1 MKPAFSV
8 KSAHLDA
15 LSIQLQDSNIEQ
27 IRDTLQEQIDKHLK
41 FKALPFILDVRQLDD
56 GENVPFT
63 DILALFALH
72 GLKIVGLHAPADW
85 EHYAEKHQLVL
96 IAEKTA
102 TPAETEPVAEITQSD
117 DTLPEPSASTE
128 TIASDSLKESA
139 DNDNTVNA
147 EDSSNDAAVEE
158 AADAFAREL
167 FGETDETA
175 DKAEADKPTTDAE
188 TVDKTAENDDI
199 LTNDNDAIK
208 TVEMAKPA
216 ELVELSPEE
225 ARRLAEEQEHAATEL
240 TSEEGEAKGEIV
252 SISEAKQT
260 IVVSTPVRTGQQ
272 IYAEKADLIVLG
284 IVSPG
289 AEVIADGNIHIYA
302 PLRGRALAGASGDR
316 KARIFVQSMQA
327 ELVSIAGIYRT
338 FEQSLPNHLSKQP
351 VRIELQDDRL
361 AISAII
367 AE

>member
-15 LSIQLQDSNIEQ
+15 LSIQLQDHVLDNIRQTLHEQHSNY
-27 IRDTLQEQIDKHLK
+27 LK
-41 FKALPFILDVRQLDD
+41 FKALPFILDAQQIED
-56 GENVPFT
+56 GETLPLAE
-63 DILALFALH
+63 ILALFAEHELKVI
-72 GLKIVGLHAPADW
+72 GLRHTDVAWENYAKTHNLVFFPEKI
-85 EHYAEKHQLVL
+85 
-96 IAEKTA
+96 T
-102 TPAETEPVAEITQSD
+102 
-117 DTLPEPSASTE
+117 PSASESAEKSDTPSSENTENTE
-128 TIASDSLKESA
+128 TVAE
-139 DNDNTVNA
+139 NA
-147 EDSSNDAAVEE
+147 QATENNGGQPENPAATEED

-167 FGETDETA
+167 FGESDDDKQTDTPSA
-175 DKAEADKPTTDAE
+175 KSEAQTTEQD
-188 TVDKTAENDDI
+188 DDI
-199 LTNDNDAIK
+199 LANDNSAIK

-225 ARRLAEEQEHAATEL
+225 AQKLAEANSTEL
-240 TSEEGEAKGEIV
+240 TSEDGEAKGEIV

-338 FEQSLPNHLSKQP
+338 FEQKLPNHLAKQA

-361 AISAII
+361 AISSIV

>member
-85 EHYAEKHQLVL
+85 EQYAEKHQLVL
-96 IAEKTA
+96 ITDKPA
-102 TPAETEPVAEITQSD
+102 TPTEAEPVAETTQSD
-117 DTLPEPSASTE
+117 DTLPEPSTSTE
-128 TIASDSLKESA
+128 TIASDTLKES
-139 DNDNTVNA
+139 VNHTDA
-147 EDSSNDAAVEE
+147 ESSNEDAAVEE
-158 AADAFAREL
+158 AVDAFAREL

-188 TVDKTAENDDI
+188 TADKTAENDDI

>member
-15 LSIQLQDSNIEQ
+15 LSIQLQSVETDS
-27 IRDTLQEQIDKHLK
+27 IRETLQEQINNYLK
-41 FKALPFILDVRQLDD
+41 FKALPFILDAQQIED
-56 GENVPFT
+56 GDSVPFT
-63 DILALFALH
+63 EILALFALH
-72 GLKIVGLHAPADW
+72 ELKMVGLRHSDASWEVYAKRHDLVFVHEKTNAPSSETAS
-85 EHYAEKHQLVL
+85 A
-96 IAEKTA
+96 IAENTEENPQNPETA
-102 TPAETEPVAEITQSD
+102 ADENTT
-117 DTLPEPSASTE
+117 TLPENTSE
-128 TIASDSLKESA
+128 TD
-139 DNDNTVNA
+139 
-147 EDSSNDAAVEE
+147 

-167 FGETDETA
+167 FGETDA
-175 DKAEADKPTTDAE
+175 SANS
-188 TVDKTAENDDI
+188 KTASPETEQNDNNDDDGI
-199 LTNDNDAIK
+199 LANDNHAIK

-225 ARRLAEEQEHAATEL
+225 AQKLAEANSTEL
-240 TSEEGEAKGEIV
+240 NSEDGEAKGEIV

-338 FEQSLPNHLSKQP
+338 FEQKLPNHLAKQP
-351 VRIELQDDRL
+351 VRIELQEDRL
-361 AISAII
+361 AISSIV

>member
-1 MKPAFSV
+1 MVKLRPLNKTMIFEPMKPAFNV

-15 LSIQLQDSNIEQ
+15 LSIQLQTVEIDEISE
-27 IRDTLQEQIDKHLK
+27 TLQNQIGKYLK
-41 FKALPFILDVRQLDD
+41 FKSLPFILDARQIED
-56 GENVPFT
+56 GHSLPFS

-72 GLKIVGLHAPADW
+72 ELKIIALRHSDASW
-85 EHYAEKHQLVL
+85 EAYAKQHNLVF
-96 IAEKTA
+96 IAEKT
-102 TPAETEPVAEITQSD
+102 I
-117 DTLPEPSASTE
+117 ASTE
-128 TIASDSLKESA
+128 L
-139 DNDNTVNA
+139 DNTENQDTANTPTEEHPSNSESETAPHNTHDSDNILGDA
-147 EDSSNDAAVEE
+147 E
-158 AADAFAREL
+158 AFAREL
-167 FGETDETA
+167 FGEHETT
-175 DKAEADKPTTDAE
+175 KSNETNNETTATNATPDNA
-188 TVDKTAENDDI
+188 DDI
-199 LTNDNDAIK
+199 LLNDNDAIK
-208 TVEMAKPA
+208 TVEMAKQA
-216 ELVELSPEE
+216 DLVELSPEE
-225 ARRLAEEQEHAATEL
+225 ARRIAQETPSEL
-240 TSEEGEAKGEIV
+240 SGQVGEAKGEIV

-338 FEQSLPNHLSKQP
+338 FEQKLPQHLHKQP

-361 AISAII
+361 AISSIVT
-367 AE
+367 E